1 MLNFMALIPETLLSA
16 TLVLMLL
23 TFWLRDKNTPKTFYT
38 IAKWGV
44 LAALIAEVVLYNQ
57 SLLRENYI
65 NNSQIMLFKV
75 IVYLLLLGNM
85 HISLKW
91 FLSEDKSSF
100 RFYFTVLLLQLCWV
114 AALSA
119 VNLLVFVAVL
129 MVGLA
134 VAYWLLGT
142 HIQDDEEELNEIR
155 RFRWVALL
163 YGGIGII
170 GAWWL
175 GALSGGFQFADIRA
189 LVTENPQNVEAF
201 AAAAMVM
208 VSLLFM
214 LGVAPFHF
222 WMAGVLSAA
231 ILPVSGYLSVVPL
244 FAIYACL
251 INLMTEALEP
261 MFALFIPV
269 LKVFAVISILIGAIG
284 ANNENNLRKL
294 FVFSRLFVIGIVLAV
309 LVGLSETAE
318 FSGFVFLLVSMLA
331 MAGIYTVFYGFKS
344 KGEYLSNMQDVAG
357 IAESK
362 PYIAAAMLMFM
373 TSLLGFPPL
382 LGFVGMLIV
391 LDDLVSVHQYGII
404 LAVMLG
410 ILMMAS
416 AYLRVI
422 KVMYFDE
429 KQRSFDR
436 VDRGIYMIL
445 LTDVVIIVA
454 LLVSPK
460 ELLGAIAAMLRL

>member
-1 MLNFMALIPETLLSA
+1 MLNFMALIPEIGLLTTLL
-16 TLVLMLL
+16 LMVL
-23 TFWLRDKNTPKTFYT
+23 TFWLREKNTPKTFYT

-44 LAALIAEVVLYNQ
+44 LAALAMEIVVYNQ
-57 SLLRENYI
+57 NLSGENYV
-65 NNSQIMLFKV
+65 NNSQMMLFKV

-100 RFYFTVLLLQLCWV
+100 RFYFMVVLLQLFWT
-114 AALSA
+114 AALSLA
-119 VNLLVFVAVL
+119 DLWFVPVL
-129 MVGLA
+129 IAGLA
-134 VAYWLLGT
+134 AAYFLLGT
-142 HIQDDEEELNEIR
+142 HIQDAEEELAEIR
-155 RFRWVALL
+155 RFRWAALL
-163 YGGIGII
+163 YGLLGII

-175 GALSGGFQFADIRA
+175 GALSGGAHLSEVRLFLEA
-189 LVTENPQNVEAF
+189 NPQSVEAF

-222 WMAGVLSAA
+222 WMGGVLSAA
-231 ILPVSGYLSVVPL
+231 ILPVGGYLSVVPL
-244 FAIYACL
+244 FAIYAGL
-251 INLMTEALEP
+251 INLMTEALVP
-261 MFALFIPV
+261 MYSLFMPA
-269 LKVFAVISILIGAIG
+269 LKVFAIISILIGAIG

-309 LVGLSETAE
+309 SIGFTETAE
-318 FSGFVFLLVSMLA
+318 FSGFAFLLVSMLA

-373 TSLLGFPPL
+373 ASLLGIPPL

-391 LDDLVSVHQYGII
+391 LDDLVAMHQYGVI
-404 LAVMLG
+404 LTVMLG
-410 ILMMAS
+410 VLMMAS